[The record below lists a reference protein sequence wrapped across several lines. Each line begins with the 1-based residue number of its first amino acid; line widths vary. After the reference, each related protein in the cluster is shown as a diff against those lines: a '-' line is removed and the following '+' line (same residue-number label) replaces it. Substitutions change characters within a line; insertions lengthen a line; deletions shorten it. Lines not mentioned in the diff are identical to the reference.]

1 MDGNNQMDNNQTY
14 INNENNL
21 LVFMTKLG
29 DTSEKKKPFLCRPS
43 EAVQQVLCQLYMMD
57 ALGHSTSNI
66 VHLWYLRP

>member
-29 DTSEKKKPFLCRPS
+29 DRSEKKKTIPLQAFRGCAAGPMS
-43 EAVQQVLCQLYMMD
+43 TLYD
-57 ALGHSTSNI
+57 GC
-66 VHLWYLRP
+66 LRPFYQ

>member
-29 DTSEKKKPFLCRPS
+29 DRSEKKKDHSFAGLQRLCSRFY
-43 EAVQQVLCQLYMMD
+43 V
-57 ALGHSTSNI
+57 NFI
-66 VHLWYLRP
+66 